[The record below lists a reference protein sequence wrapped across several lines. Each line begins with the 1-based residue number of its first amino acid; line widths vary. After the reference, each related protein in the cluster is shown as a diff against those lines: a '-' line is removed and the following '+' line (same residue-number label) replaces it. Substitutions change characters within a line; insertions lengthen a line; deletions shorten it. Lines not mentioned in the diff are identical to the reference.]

1 MTDQQFKAELY
12 IRAYK
17 AQIDG
22 YPFGHPRR
30 QSFQPII
37 PIIEERGGRLNR
49 QRTIEGGTFGKF
61 SDAERYLLLDTEPDW
76 RTALMKARKLFGEES
91 V

>member
-12 IRAYK
+12 VRAYK

-30 QSFQPII
+30 QDFKPIVPTI
-37 PIIEERGGRLNR
+37 SEAGGQLNR

-61 SDAERYLLLDTEPDW
+61 SDAERFMLLDTEPDW
-76 RTALMKARKLFGEES
+76 RAALEKARKLFGEQS